1 MDVGGTKLMAV
12 ALRGEEVLGAA
23 KVPTPASGLGV
34 LDAIVNLVDDLES
47 AGFLTDA
54 LGVGAPGLVDLEGR
68 LRFAP
73 NLADADGLELRA
85 ELGSRMG
92 LRRSGLLDRKA
103 GGPSRPDQT
112 MGSQGPDIVIDN
124 DATCA
129 TAGELALGAMRG
141 VRDGLMVTLGSG
153 IGGGIVVG
161 GNLFRGAHGFAGEV
175 GHMVIDPGGPMC
187 ACGKR
192 GCFETYASGNALAQ
206 LAREAAQA
214 GRGAAILERAGGSIE
229 SLRGEHVT
237 QAAAEG
243 DSEAEALLARLGWWL
258 GLGLANL
265 AGIFDPQ
272 MIVVGGGLAEAGE
285 AVLGPA
291 RLAFAELI
299 EGARFR
305 PPIPIVAAALGE
317 KAGAIGAAVVARRS
331 LLRARRAAMT
341 GDG

>member
-1 MDVGGTKLMAV
+1 
-12 ALRGEEVLGAA
+12 
-23 KVPTPASGLGV
+23 
-34 LDAIVNLVDDLES
+34 
-47 AGFLTDA
+47 
-54 LGVGAPGLVDLEGR
+54 
-68 LRFAP
+68 
-73 NLADADGLELRA
+73 
-85 ELGSRMG
+85 
-92 LRRSGLLDRKA
+92 
-103 GGPSRPDQT
+103 
-112 MGSQGPDIVIDN
+112 VIDN

-129 TAGELALGAMRG
+129 AAGELELGAMRG

-161 GNLFRGAHGFAGEV
+161 GDLFRGAHGFAGEV
-175 GHMVIDPGGPMC
+175 GHMVIDPDGPMC

-206 LAREAAQA
+206 LASEAAQVGQA
-214 GRGAAILERAGGSIE
+214 AAILELAGGSIE
-229 SLRGEHVT
+229 GLRGEHVT
-237 QAAAEG
+237 QAAAYG
-243 DSEAEALLARLGWWL
+243 DPEAEALLARLGWWL

-305 PPIPIVAAALGE
+305 PPIPIVVAELGE
-317 KAGAIGAAVVARRS
+317 RAGAIGAAVVARRF
-331 LLRARRAAMT
+331 LLHGHRVAITR
-341 GDG
+341 GG